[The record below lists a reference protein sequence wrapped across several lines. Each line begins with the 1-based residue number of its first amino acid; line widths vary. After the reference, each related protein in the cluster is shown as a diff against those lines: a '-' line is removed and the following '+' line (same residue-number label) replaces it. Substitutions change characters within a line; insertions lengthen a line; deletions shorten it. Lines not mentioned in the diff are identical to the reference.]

1 MCIHLQAPYRQG
13 NLSGDQINF
22 QDAMGEVRET
32 AESPFAEVKTCLSLL
47 TSKLNLKLI

>member
-1 MCIHLQAPYRQG
+1 
-13 NLSGDQINF
+13 
-22 QDAMGEVRET
+22 MGEVRET